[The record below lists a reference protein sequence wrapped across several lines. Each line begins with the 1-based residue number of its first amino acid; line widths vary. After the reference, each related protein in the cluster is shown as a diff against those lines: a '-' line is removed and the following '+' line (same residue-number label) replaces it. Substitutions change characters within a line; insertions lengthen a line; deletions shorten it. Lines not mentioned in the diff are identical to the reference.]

1 MQQAGSVDSEN
12 RADNTRRK
20 PLNADAKLARRRFK
34 RLALGNHP
42 EDIVLKLKQ

>member
-1 MQQAGSVDSEN
+1 
-12 RADNTRRK
+12 
-20 PLNADAKLARRRFK
+20 LARRRFK